1 MEAPKIPP
9 KMVKLAKTT
18 YLGHWQIKSL
28 KKSKI
33 PKTLIPH
40 QVSEISSRLTPMSKG
55 TREALRTITRAKVSR
70 RGRMLRAKILFS
82 LIQTIRSSL
91 IRLSHPSSR
100 LSQRMINRLALTN
113 TGQSNFLMSTR
124 RRSMTTRRS
133 LKSIR
138 HRGKGKWWLQ
148 RRPWAL

>member
-28 KKSKI
+28 KKSKV
-33 PKTLIPH
+33 PKILIPH
-40 QVSEISSRLTPMSKG
+40 QVSEISSRLTPTSKG
-55 TREALRTITRAKVSR
+55 TREALRTITRAVSR

-100 LSQRMINRLALTN
+100 LSQRMINRLTLINA
-113 TGQSNFLMSTR
+113 GQSNFLMSTR